1 MNFEKQLLN
10 YIYQKQQESPS
21 LITTLEELSKELNA
35 SKSDIDKT
43 LRLFTQRKYCV
54 SIFEEGEGTIVILPL
69 LTEGLKLIQ

>member
-35 SKSDIDKT
+35 SKSDIEKA

-54 SIFEEGEGTIVILPL
+54 SIFEEGEGIIVILPVL
-69 LTEGLKLIQ
+69 PAGLKLIQ